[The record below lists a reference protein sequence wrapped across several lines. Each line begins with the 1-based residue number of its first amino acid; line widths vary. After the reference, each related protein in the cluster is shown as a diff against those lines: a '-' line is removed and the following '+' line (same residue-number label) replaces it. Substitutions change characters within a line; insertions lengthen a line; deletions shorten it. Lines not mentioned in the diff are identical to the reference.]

1 MDKYEYR
8 VKTEQMLKYVNEK
21 AYDLAMEIAD
31 TIDWRKVK
39 NVGMLTTVS
48 EIYEYNGEYQ
58 KGIDILSIAYE
69 RSPGSR
75 KIVYKLGILALKSGE
90 IDDATDCYEEF
101 MNIAPKDPN
110 QYVLR
115 YKILKAQKAPIEHQI
130 EALEDFKKAEYIEK
144 WAYELAKLYDQAG
157 KTAECLEECDDLIL
171 WFSEGKYVYQAMELK
186 MKYKPL
192 TPLQQEK
199 YSQRNIPEPEPVV
212 MEETAEEPEE
222 IEEPEPPK
230 KKMSDTGV
238 ILGEDHH
245 KSSVKTSAAGAMLN
259 EAVAKMASDVPVK
272 VESDGIQELYAE
284 QETPEETPEETEEEI
299 VPEEFQ
305 GMLGMET
312 EEPEESEDALDG
324 MLTGQ
329 MKIEEIL
336 REWEE
341 KQRENARKIE
351 EEKMKAAAEAASRA
365 KQVAAEEVPE
375 PLSNAEEAEPED
387 SEPEEAALE
396 DEYEEV
402 EDDYEELE
410 DDYEELEEPLEDD
423 EDYDDIDEQME
434 EEYEELEE
442 ELENDYDDS
451 DDFIEDDQDDFFDGE
466 EIEEPEEP
474 VKPVKPAKAKVQ
486 KKKPEIEIDDREI
499 DDPEDMRPGK
509 YDTGFV
515 VQGRYDLSVTSEIGL
530 KAGLTEEQKELFS
543 YFVPVR
549 GMSEQLVEI
558 LENDK
563 NRKTRYGTSRTGN
576 LLIVGQ
582 KGAGKTVLA
591 VDIVKAI
598 QKQRNLKQGKVAIV
612 TGEAL
617 NKKDLKSIVKKLQGG
632 AIIIEKA
639 GKLSPKKIKEL
650 NHLME
655 DQTGE
660 LLFVL
665 EEQRKPLERIL
676 TANPSFKKKFT
687 SRLEIPKFISHDLV
701 TFGQTYANENGY
713 RIDED
718 GILALYARI
727 DLLQREDHSVTVAEV
742 KDIIDEAIEHSQ
754 KANVKHLMK
763 RVFGKNKDD
772 SDRIILK
779 EQDF

>member
-48 EIYEYNGEYQ
+48 EIYEYNGEYR

-75 KIVYKLGILALKSGE
+75 KLVYKLGILALKSGE

-110 QYVLR
+110 QYILR

-199 YSQRNIPEPEPVV
+199 YSQRYVPEPEIQ
-212 MEETAEEPEE
+212 EEEPEE
-222 IEEPEPPK
+222 LETEETEAPEK
-230 KKMSDTGV
+230 KISDTGV
-238 ILGEDHH
+238 ILGDDHH
-245 KSSVKTSAAGAMLN
+245 KSSVRTTAAGAMLD
-259 EAVAKMASDVPVK
+259 EAVAKMTADKPQETEAGDVR
-272 VESDGIQELYAE
+272 ELYAE
-284 QETPEETPEETEEEI
+284 PETAEETVETAQEPEEADQEEPEDADCEPEEI
-299 VPEEFQ
+299 IPEEFQ
-305 GMLGMET
+305 GMFGTESDET
-312 EEPEESEDALDG
+312 EESGDVLGEQ
-324 MLTGQ
+324 LTGQ
-329 MKIEEIL
+329 LKIEEIL

-341 KQRENARKIE
+341 KQRENAKIIE
-351 EEKMKAAAEAASRA
+351 EEKLKAAAEAVS
-365 KQVAAEEVPE
+365 QPQPVAGEITEDLMEESEIE
-375 PLSNAEEAEPED
+375 PADEGED
-387 SEPEEAALE
+387 F
-396 DEYEEV
+396 
-402 EDDYEELE
+402 
-410 DDYEELEEPLEDD
+410 
-423 EDYDDIDEQME
+423 DDIDEEME
-434 EEYEELEE
+434 SEYEEIEE
-442 ELENDYDDS
+442 QLENDYDDGY
-451 DDFIEDDQDDFFDGE
+451 DEFIEEDEDDFFDGE
-466 EIEEPEEP
+466 EIDEEEEEILEP
-474 VKPVKPAKAKVQ
+474 VKKKKSE
-486 KKKPEIEIDDREI
+486 KEKKPEIEIDDREI
-499 DDPEDMRPGK
+499 DDPEDFKPGK

-563 NRKTRYGTSRTGN
+563 ICKTRYGTSRTGN
-576 LLIVGQ
+576 LLIIGQ
-582 KGAGKTVLA
+582 KGSGKTVLA

-617 NKKDLKSIVKKLQGG
+617 NKKDLKGIVKKLQGG

-639 GKLSPKKIKEL
+639 GKLSPKKVKEL

-655 DQTGE
+655 EQTGE

-665 EEQRKPLERIL
+665 EEQRKPLERML

-713 RIDED
+713 RIDEG

-742 KDIIDEAIEHSQ
+742 KEIIDEAIEHSQ
-754 KANVKHLMK
+754 RANVKHLMK

>member
-48 EIYEYNGEYQ
+48 EIYEYNGEYR

-75 KIVYKLGILALKSGE
+75 KLVYKLGILALKSGE

-110 QYVLR
+110 QYILR

-199 YSQRNIPEPEPVV
+199 YSQRYVPEPEIQ
-212 MEETAEEPEE
+212 EEEPEE
-222 IEEPEPPK
+222 LETEETEAPEK
-230 KKMSDTGV
+230 KISDTGV
-238 ILGEDHH
+238 ILGDDHH
-245 KSSVKTSAAGAMLN
+245 KSSVRTTAAGAMLD
-259 EAVAKMASDVPVK
+259 EAVAKMTADKPQETEAGDVR
-272 VESDGIQELYAE
+272 ELYAE
-284 QETPEETPEETEEEI
+284 QETVETAQEPEEADQEEPEDADCEPEEI
-299 VPEEFQ
+299 IPEEFQ
-305 GMLGMET
+305 GMFGTDSDET
-312 EEPEESEDALDG
+312 EESGDVLGEQ
-324 MLTGQ
+324 LTGQ
-329 MKIEEIL
+329 LKIEEIL

-341 KQRENARKIE
+341 KQRENAKIIE
-351 EEKMKAAAEAASRA
+351 EEKLKAAAEAVS
-365 KQVAAEEVPE
+365 QPQPVAGEITEDLMEESEIE
-375 PLSNAEEAEPED
+375 PADEGED
-387 SEPEEAALE
+387 F
-396 DEYEEV
+396 
-402 EDDYEELE
+402 
-410 DDYEELEEPLEDD
+410 
-423 EDYDDIDEQME
+423 DDIDEEME
-434 EEYEELEE
+434 SEYEEIEE
-442 ELENDYDDS
+442 QLENDYDDGY
-451 DDFIEDDQDDFFDGE
+451 DEFIEEDEDDFFDGE
-466 EIEEPEEP
+466 EIDEEEEEILEP
-474 VKPVKPAKAKVQ
+474 VKKKKSE
-486 KKKPEIEIDDREI
+486 KEKKPEIEIDDREI
-499 DDPEDMRPGK
+499 DDPEDLKPGK

-563 NRKTRYGTSRTGN
+563 ICKTRYGTSRTGN
-576 LLIVGQ
+576 LLIIGQ
-582 KGAGKTVLA
+582 KGSGKTVLA

-617 NKKDLKSIVKKLQGG
+617 NKKDLKGIVKKLQGG

-639 GKLSPKKIKEL
+639 GKLSPKKVKEL

-655 DQTGE
+655 EQTGE

-665 EEQRKPLERIL
+665 EEQRKPLERML

-713 RIDED
+713 RIDEG

-742 KDIIDEAIEHSQ
+742 KEIIDEAIEHSQ
-754 KANVKHLMK
+754 RANVKHLMK

>member
-48 EIYEYNGEYQ
+48 EIYEYNGEYR

-75 KIVYKLGILALKSGE
+75 KLVYKLGILALKSGE

-110 QYVLR
+110 QYILR
-115 YKILKAQKAPIEHQI
+115 YKILKAQKAPVEHQI

-199 YSQRNIPEPEPVV
+199 YSQRHVPEPELEIP
-212 MEETAEEPEE
+212 EEVSDELETEEPEVQE
-222 IEEPEPPK
+222 K
-230 KKMSDTGV
+230 KVSDTGV

-245 KSSVKTSAAGAMLN
+245 KSSVKTTAAGAMLD
-259 EAVAKMASDVPVK
+259 EAVAKMAADKPHDPEAGEV
-272 VESDGIQELYAE
+272 QELYAE
-284 QETPEETPEETEEEI
+284 PENVEEAEEETEESVQEETEDTSYETEEI
-299 VPEEFQ
+299 IPEEFQ
-305 GMLGMET
+305 GMFGT
-312 EEPEESEDALDG
+312 EPEESGEVLDEQ
-324 MLTGQ
+324 LTGQ
-329 MKIEEIL
+329 LKIEEIL

-341 KQRENARKIE
+341 KQRENARIIE
-351 EEKMKAAAEAASRA
+351 EEKQKAAASVSQTQPISGEIREDLMDEM
-365 KQVAAEEVPE
+365 EEGE
-375 PLSNAEEAEPED
+375 PEPED
-387 SEPEEAALE
+387 
-396 DEYEEV
+396 EV
-402 EDDYEELE
+402 EE
-410 DDYEELEEPLEDD
+410 DF
-423 EDYDDIDEQME
+423 DDIDEEME
-434 EEYEELEE
+434 SEYEEIEE
-442 ELENDYDDS
+442 QLENDYD
-451 DDFIEDDQDDFFDGE
+451 EDEDDFFDGE
-466 EIEEPEEP
+466 EIDEEEEEILEP
-474 VKPVKPAKAKVQ
+474 VKKKKPVKEE
-486 KKKPEIEIDDREI
+486 KPEIEIDDREI
-499 DDPEDMRPGK
+499 DDPEDLKPGK

-563 NRKTRYGTSRTGN
+563 ICKTRYGTSRTGN
-576 LLIVGQ
+576 LLIIGQ
-582 KGAGKTVLA
+582 KGSGKTVLA

-617 NKKDLKSIVKKLQGG
+617 NKKDLKGIVKKLQGG

-639 GKLSPKKIKEL
+639 GKLSPKKVKEL
-650 NHLME
+650 NRLME
-655 DQTGE
+655 EQTGE

-665 EEQRKPLERIL
+665 EEQRKPLERML

-713 RIDED
+713 RIDEG

-742 KDIIDEAIEHSQ
+742 KEIIDEAIEHSQ

>member
-48 EIYEYNGEYQ
+48 EIYEYNGEYR

-75 KIVYKLGILALKSGE
+75 KLVYKLGILALKSGE

-110 QYVLR
+110 QYILR

-199 YSQRNIPEPEPVV
+199 YSQRYVPEPEIQ
-212 MEETAEEPEE
+212 EEEPEE
-222 IEEPEPPK
+222 LETEETEAPEK
-230 KKMSDTGV
+230 KISDTGV
-238 ILGEDHH
+238 ILGDDHH
-245 KSSVKTSAAGAMLN
+245 KSSVRTTAAGAMLD
-259 EAVAKMASDVPVK
+259 EAVAKMTADKPQETEAGDVR
-272 VESDGIQELYAE
+272 ELYAE
-284 QETPEETPEETEEEI
+284 PETAEETVETAQEPEEADQEEPEDADCEPEEI
-299 VPEEFQ
+299 IPEEFQ
-305 GMLGMET
+305 GMFGTESDET
-312 EEPEESEDALDG
+312 EESGDVLGEQ
-324 MLTGQ
+324 LTGQ
-329 MKIEEIL
+329 LKIEEIL

-341 KQRENARKIE
+341 KQRENAKIIE
-351 EEKMKAAAEAASRA
+351 EEKLKAAAKAVS
-365 KQVAAEEVPE
+365 QPQPVAGEITEDLMEESEIE
-375 PLSNAEEAEPED
+375 PAD
-387 SEPEEAALE
+387 E
-396 DEYEEV
+396 DE
-402 EDDYEELE
+402 DF
-410 DDYEELEEPLEDD
+410 
-423 EDYDDIDEQME
+423 DDIDEEME
-434 EEYEELEE
+434 SEYEEIEE
-442 ELENDYDDS
+442 QLENDYDDGY
-451 DDFIEDDQDDFFDGE
+451 DEFIEEDEDDFFDGE
-466 EIEEPEEP
+466 EIDEEEEEILEP
-474 VKPVKPAKAKVQ
+474 VKKKKSE
-486 KKKPEIEIDDREI
+486 KEKKPEIEIDDREI
-499 DDPEDMRPGK
+499 DDPEDLKPGK

-563 NRKTRYGTSRTGN
+563 ICKTRYGTSRTGN
-576 LLIVGQ
+576 LLIIGQ
-582 KGAGKTVLA
+582 KGSGKTVLA

-617 NKKDLKSIVKKLQGG
+617 NKKDLKGIVKKLQGG

-639 GKLSPKKIKEL
+639 GKLSPKKVKEL

-655 DQTGE
+655 EQTGE

-665 EEQRKPLERIL
+665 EEQRKPLERML

-713 RIDED
+713 RIDEG

-742 KDIIDEAIEHSQ
+742 KEIIDEAIEHSQ
-754 KANVKHLMK
+754 RANVKHLMK

>member
-48 EIYEYNGEYQ
+48 EIYEYNGEYR

-75 KIVYKLGILALKSGE
+75 KLVYKLGILALKSGE

-110 QYVLR
+110 QYILR

-199 YSQRNIPEPEPVV
+199 YSQRYVPEPEIQ
-212 MEETAEEPEE
+212 EEEPEE
-222 IEEPEPPK
+222 LETEETEAPEK
-230 KKMSDTGV
+230 KISDTGV
-238 ILGEDHH
+238 ILGDDHH
-245 KSSVKTSAAGAMLN
+245 KSSVRTTAAGAMLD
-259 EAVAKMASDVPVK
+259 EAVAKMTADKPQETEAGDVR
-272 VESDGIQELYAE
+272 ELYAE
-284 QETPEETPEETEEEI
+284 PETVEETVETAQEPEEADQEEPEDADCEPEEI
-299 VPEEFQ
+299 IPEEFQ
-305 GMLGMET
+305 GMFGTESDET
-312 EEPEESEDALDG
+312 EESGDVLGEQ
-324 MLTGQ
+324 LTGQ
-329 MKIEEIL
+329 LKIEEIL

-341 KQRENARKIE
+341 KQRENAKIIE
-351 EEKMKAAAEAASRA
+351 EEKLKAAAKAVS
-365 KQVAAEEVPE
+365 QPQPVAGEITEDLMEESEIE
-375 PLSNAEEAEPED
+375 PAD
-387 SEPEEAALE
+387 E
-396 DEYEEV
+396 DE
-402 EDDYEELE
+402 DF
-410 DDYEELEEPLEDD
+410 
-423 EDYDDIDEQME
+423 DDIDEEME
-434 EEYEELEE
+434 SEYEEIEE
-442 ELENDYDDS
+442 QLENDYDDGY
-451 DDFIEDDQDDFFDGE
+451 DEFIEEDEDDFFDGE
-466 EIEEPEEP
+466 EIDEEEEEILEP
-474 VKPVKPAKAKVQ
+474 VKKKKSE
-486 KKKPEIEIDDREI
+486 KEKKPEIEIDDREI
-499 DDPEDMRPGK
+499 DDPEDLKPGK

-563 NRKTRYGTSRTGN
+563 ICKTRYGTSRTGN
-576 LLIVGQ
+576 LLIIGQ
-582 KGAGKTVLA
+582 KGSGKTVLA

-617 NKKDLKSIVKKLQGG
+617 NKKDLKGIVKKLQGG

-639 GKLSPKKIKEL
+639 GKLSPKKVKEL

-655 DQTGE
+655 EQTGE

-665 EEQRKPLERIL
+665 EEQRKPLERML

-713 RIDED
+713 RIDEG

-742 KDIIDEAIEHSQ
+742 KEIIDEAIEHSQ

>member
-1 MDKYEYR
+1 
-8 VKTEQMLKYVNEK
+8 
-21 AYDLAMEIAD
+21 
-31 TIDWRKVK
+31 
-39 NVGMLTTVS
+39 
-48 EIYEYNGEYQ
+48 
-58 KGIDILSIAYE
+58 
-69 RSPGSR
+69 
-75 KIVYKLGILALKSGE
+75 
-90 IDDATDCYEEF
+90 
-101 MNIAPKDPN
+101 
-110 QYVLR
+110 
-115 YKILKAQKAPIEHQI
+115 
-130 EALEDFKKAEYIEK
+130 
-144 WAYELAKLYDQAG
+144 
-157 KTAECLEECDDLIL
+157 
-171 WFSEGKYVYQAMELK
+171 
-186 MKYKPL
+186 
-192 TPLQQEK
+192 
-199 YSQRNIPEPEPVV
+199 
-212 MEETAEEPEE
+212 
-222 IEEPEPPK
+222 
-230 KKMSDTGV
+230 
-238 ILGEDHH
+238 
-245 KSSVKTSAAGAMLN
+245 MLN

-284 QETPEETPEETEEEI
+284 PETPEETEEEI

-387 SEPEEAALE
+387 SESEEAALE

-563 NRKTRYGTSRTGN
+563 NCKTRYGTSRTGN

>member
-212 MEETAEEPEE
+212 MEATAEEPEE

-284 QETPEETPEETEEEI
+284 PETPEETEEEI

-387 SEPEEAALE
+387 SESEEAALE

-410 DDYEELEEPLEDD
+410 DDYEELGEPLEDD

-563 NRKTRYGTSRTGN
+563 NCKTRYGTSRTGN

>member
-284 QETPEETPEETEEEI
+284 PETPEETEEEI

-387 SEPEEAALE
+387 SESEEAALE

-563 NRKTRYGTSRTGN
+563 NCKTRYGTSRTGN

>member
-48 EIYEYNGEYQ
+48 EIYEYNGEYR

-75 KIVYKLGILALKSGE
+75 KLVYKLGILALKSGE

-110 QYVLR
+110 QYILR

-199 YSQRNIPEPEPVV
+199 YSQRYVPEPEIQ
-212 MEETAEEPEE
+212 EEEPEE
-222 IEEPEPPK
+222 LETEETEAPEK
-230 KKMSDTGV
+230 KISDTGV
-238 ILGEDHH
+238 ILGDDHH
-245 KSSVKTSAAGAMLN
+245 KSSVRTTAAGAMLD
-259 EAVAKMASDVPVK
+259 EAVAKMTADKPQETEAGDVR
-272 VESDGIQELYAE
+272 ELYAE
-284 QETPEETPEETEEEI
+284 PETAEETAEETVETAQEPEEADQEEPEDADCEPEEI
-299 VPEEFQ
+299 IPEEFQ
-305 GMLGMET
+305 GMFGTESDET
-312 EEPEESEDALDG
+312 EESGDVLGEQ
-324 MLTGQ
+324 LTGQ
-329 MKIEEIL
+329 LKIEEIL

-341 KQRENARKIE
+341 KQRENAKIIE
-351 EEKMKAAAEAASRA
+351 EEKLKAAAKAVS
-365 KQVAAEEVPE
+365 QPQPVAGEITEDLMEESEIE
-375 PLSNAEEAEPED
+375 PAD
-387 SEPEEAALE
+387 E
-396 DEYEEV
+396 DE
-402 EDDYEELE
+402 DF
-410 DDYEELEEPLEDD
+410 
-423 EDYDDIDEQME
+423 DDIDEEME
-434 EEYEELEE
+434 SEYEEIEE
-442 ELENDYDDS
+442 QLENDYDDGY
-451 DDFIEDDQDDFFDGE
+451 DEFIEEDEDDFFDGE
-466 EIEEPEEP
+466 EIDEEEEEILEP
-474 VKPVKPAKAKVQ
+474 VKKKKSE
-486 KKKPEIEIDDREI
+486 KEKKPEIEIDDREI
-499 DDPEDMRPGK
+499 DDPEDLKPGK

-563 NRKTRYGTSRTGN
+563 ICKTRYGTSRTGN
-576 LLIVGQ
+576 LLIIGQ
-582 KGAGKTVLA
+582 KGSGKTVLA

-617 NKKDLKSIVKKLQGG
+617 NKKDLKGIVKKLQGG

-639 GKLSPKKIKEL
+639 GKLSPKKVKEL

-655 DQTGE
+655 EQTGE

-665 EEQRKPLERIL
+665 EEQRKPLERML

-713 RIDED
+713 RIDEG

-742 KDIIDEAIEHSQ
+742 KEIIDEAIEHSQ

>member
-1 MDKYEYR
+1 LDKYEYR

-563 NRKTRYGTSRTGN
+563 NCKTRYGTSRTGN

>member
-222 IEEPEPPK
+222 IEEPEPLK

-284 QETPEETPEETEEEI
+284 PETPEETEEEI

-387 SEPEEAALE
+387 SESEEAALE

-563 NRKTRYGTSRTGN
+563 NCKTRYGTSRTGN

>member
-48 EIYEYNGEYQ
+48 EIYEYNGEYR

-75 KIVYKLGILALKSGE
+75 KLVYKLGILALKSGE

-110 QYVLR
+110 QYILR

-199 YSQRNIPEPEPVV
+199 YSQRYVPEPEIQ
-212 MEETAEEPEE
+212 EEEPEE
-222 IEEPEPPK
+222 LETEETEAPEK
-230 KKMSDTGV
+230 KISDTGV
-238 ILGEDHH
+238 ILGDDHH
-245 KSSVKTSAAGAMLN
+245 KSSVRTTAAGAMLD
-259 EAVAKMASDVPVK
+259 EAVAKMTADKPQETEAGDVR
-272 VESDGIQELYAE
+272 ELYAE
-284 QETPEETPEETEEEI
+284 QETVEETVETAQEPEEADQEEPEDADCEPEEI
-299 VPEEFQ
+299 IPEEFQ
-305 GMLGMET
+305 GMFGTESDET
-312 EEPEESEDALDG
+312 EESGDVLGEQ
-324 MLTGQ
+324 LTGQ
-329 MKIEEIL
+329 LKIEEIL

-341 KQRENARKIE
+341 KQRENAKIIE
-351 EEKMKAAAEAASRA
+351 EEKLKAAAKAVS
-365 KQVAAEEVPE
+365 QPQPVAGEITEDLMEESEIE
-375 PLSNAEEAEPED
+375 PAD
-387 SEPEEAALE
+387 E
-396 DEYEEV
+396 DE
-402 EDDYEELE
+402 DF
-410 DDYEELEEPLEDD
+410 
-423 EDYDDIDEQME
+423 DDIDEEME
-434 EEYEELEE
+434 SEYEEIEE
-442 ELENDYDDS
+442 QLENDYDDGY
-451 DDFIEDDQDDFFDGE
+451 DEFIEEDEDDFFDGE
-466 EIEEPEEP
+466 EIDEEEEEILEP
-474 VKPVKPAKAKVQ
+474 VKKKKSE
-486 KKKPEIEIDDREI
+486 KEKKPEIEIDDREI
-499 DDPEDMRPGK
+499 DDPEDLKPGK

-563 NRKTRYGTSRTGN
+563 ICKTRYGTSRTGN
-576 LLIVGQ
+576 LLIIGQ
-582 KGAGKTVLA
+582 KGSGKTVLA

-617 NKKDLKSIVKKLQGG
+617 NKKDLKGIVKKLQGG

-639 GKLSPKKIKEL
+639 GKLSPKKVKEL

-655 DQTGE
+655 EQTGE

-665 EEQRKPLERIL
+665 EEQRKPLERML

-713 RIDED
+713 RIDEG

-742 KDIIDEAIEHSQ
+742 KEIIDEAIEHSQ
-754 KANVKHLMK
+754 RANVKHLMK

>member
-284 QETPEETPEETEEEI
+284 PETPEETEEEI

-312 EEPEESEDALDG
+312 EEPEESEDVLDG

-387 SEPEEAALE
+387 SESEEAALE

-563 NRKTRYGTSRTGN
+563 NCKTRYGTSRTGN

>member
-48 EIYEYNGEYQ
+48 EIYEYNGEYR

-75 KIVYKLGILALKSGE
+75 KLVYKLGILALKSGE

-110 QYVLR
+110 QYILR

-199 YSQRNIPEPEPVV
+199 YSQRYVPEPEIQ
-212 MEETAEEPEE
+212 EEEPEE
-222 IEEPEPPK
+222 LETEETEAPEK
-230 KKMSDTGV
+230 KISDTGV
-238 ILGEDHH
+238 ILGDDHH
-245 KSSVKTSAAGAMLN
+245 KSSVRTTAAGAMLD
-259 EAVAKMASDVPVK
+259 EAVAKMTADKPQETEAGDVR
-272 VESDGIQELYAE
+272 ELYAE
-284 QETPEETPEETEEEI
+284 PETVEEI
-299 VPEEFQ
+299 VETAQEPEEADQEEPEDADCEPEEIIPEEFQ
-305 GMLGMET
+305 GMFGTESDET
-312 EEPEESEDALDG
+312 EESGDVLGEQ
-324 MLTGQ
+324 LTGQ
-329 MKIEEIL
+329 LKIEEIL

-341 KQRENARKIE
+341 KQRENAKIIE
-351 EEKMKAAAEAASRA
+351 EEKLKAAAKAVS
-365 KQVAAEEVPE
+365 QPQPVAGEITEDLMEESEIE
-375 PLSNAEEAEPED
+375 PAD
-387 SEPEEAALE
+387 E
-396 DEYEEV
+396 DE
-402 EDDYEELE
+402 DF
-410 DDYEELEEPLEDD
+410 
-423 EDYDDIDEQME
+423 DDIDEEME
-434 EEYEELEE
+434 SEYEEIEE
-442 ELENDYDDS
+442 QLENDYDDGY
-451 DDFIEDDQDDFFDGE
+451 DEFIEEDEDDFFDGE
-466 EIEEPEEP
+466 EIDEEEEEILEP
-474 VKPVKPAKAKVQ
+474 VKKKKSE
-486 KKKPEIEIDDREI
+486 KEKKPEIEIDDREI
-499 DDPEDMRPGK
+499 DDPEDLKPGK

-563 NRKTRYGTSRTGN
+563 ICKTRYGTSRTGN
-576 LLIVGQ
+576 LLIIGQ
-582 KGAGKTVLA
+582 KGSGKTVLA

-617 NKKDLKSIVKKLQGG
+617 NKKDLKGIVKKLQGG

-639 GKLSPKKIKEL
+639 GKLSPKKVKEL

-655 DQTGE
+655 EQTGE

-665 EEQRKPLERIL
+665 EEQRKPLERML

-713 RIDED
+713 RIDEG

-742 KDIIDEAIEHSQ
+742 KEIIDEAIEHSQ